1 MRGCAATRW
10 KVTLG
15 VLLAVMIGFSSNAWA
30 QAGTATLTGTVKDA
44 QGSVVPGA
52 TVTAAQPATGSTR
65 NTTTNVQGVFTFPG
79 LTPGLYNVKVELT
92 GFKTYVRENVPLQV
106 DSTTQVDALLQV
118 GELAQTV
125 TVTEATPIIN
135 ASDASLGNVMT
146 QLQIQQLPLEARNPV
161 GLLSL
166 QTGAVYLPTGD
177 QRSGSVSGA
186 RSDQSN
192 VTLDGI
198 DVNDA
203 QWSYAYTTVL
213 RVTPESLQEFRV
225 STSNYTADMGRSSA
239 AQVSLVTKS
248 GTNQF
253 NGAGYWSHRNTNWS
267 SNEYFN
273 KRSQL
278 SQGLESQAPKLDK
291 HSFGG
296 ALGGPI
302 RRDRFFFFANYE
314 GLRESS
320 ESPVSR
326 AVPSPTL
333 RDGVLVYTCAVAAQ
347 CPGGPVQGF
356 SNTHNIPAGRYG
368 LRPSEIARLDPLG
381 IGPSRAVSDYFK
393 QFPMPND
400 PGRDGI
406 NYMGFRFAAPIENEF
421 ATYTARLDARLDN
434 SGNHKMFFRGV
445 KQDDTINSTPSFP
458 GQPSQSIST
467 NGNWG
472 FAIGYDSVLSKN
484 LVNTFRYGLTKIDE
498 ASLGLQ
504 RDDAVIFRFITSLE
518 ALSSTSAREVPTH
531 NFVNDLAWLKG
542 EHTIKLGTN
551 IRFTRNPRFSN
562 ASSFHEGNLN
572 PSWVT
577 GTGRTYMPGS
587 ATCPTPGCTEVPA
600 VATSFA
606 SGFGDPW
613 LTLLGVISQPTANYN
628 FDREGNAL
636 ASGEPVRRK
645 YAADEYEFY
654 IQDSWRMRP
663 NLTFTGGVRYSLYSP
678 PWETNGL
685 QVAPTVS
692 LGQWFDTRVENMKKG
707 IPDNQLPPLQ
717 LGLAGPANNQKGF
730 YDWDKNNFGPRLAV
744 AWTPTASGGFLKT
757 LTGNDQMVIRGG
769 YSLLYDRVGFALAT
783 IFDQNSS
790 FGMSTRLPAV
800 FGSSDETVPGARFIN
815 LNTLP
820 STLPPPPPAGFPAT
834 PQVGGVAIYTS
845 LDDTIKTPYHHVF
858 NAVVGRELSQNFAIE
873 GAYVGRRGRNLLIR
887 RDMALP
893 LNLTDPRSGVDYF
906 TAAKQVIEAYRSR
919 GITSNAP
926 QNFIGIPAIPY
937 WENLFPGAAG
947 VQSGV
952 QMTATERIAR
962 VFFNNDPDFSSAIFA
977 LDTACSPSCSTLGR
991 YAFFNSQFSYL
1002 AAQSSIAQADYDSLQ
1017 VTLRKRWSHGFQFDI
1032 NYTLSESKDHG
1043 SAVERG
1049 TIGLGGYS
1057 GTVLNPFDP
1066 DLQYS
1071 YSDFDIRHQLNTNW
1085 VADLPFGRGRAIG
1098 GNANGFVNAIIGDWQ
1113 YSGIFRWTS
1122 GLPFNIINAR
1132 CCWPTNWNLQGNA
1145 ELKTPGDYPETVSP
1159 AARNIV
1165 SKNANGE
1172 FGLPSPFEDPAAAA
1186 AKLRFALPGEVGFR
1200 NILRGDG
1207 YIGADMGLAK
1217 AFATPYGTRLRFRW
1231 DVFNVTNTVR
1241 FDTGNVTMTPDL
1253 LPTFGSY
1260 NGTLATCDGRAGRCM
1275 QFSLRFEF

>member
-1 MRGCAATRW
+1 MRVCAALRLH
-10 KVTLG
+10 VALGILLVATLG
-15 VLLAVMIGFSSNAWA
+15 ISSQAAA
-30 QAGTATLTGTVKDA
+30 QAGTATLKGTVKDA

-52 TVTAAQPATGSTR
+52 TVTATQPATGSNR
-65 NTTTNVQGVFTFPG
+65 NTTTNLQGVFTFPG
-79 LTPGLYNVKVELT
+79 LTPGIYSVRVELT
-92 GFKTYVRENVPLQV
+92 GFKTYVRENVAVQV

-118 GELAQTV
+118 GELTQTV

-177 QRSGSVSGA
+177 QRSGAVSGA

-302 RRDRFFFFANYE
+302 KRDRFFFFGNYE

-320 ESPVSR
+320 ESPVLR
-326 AVPSPTL
+326 NVPSPTL
-333 RDGVLVYTCAVAAQ
+333 RDGVLVYACQVPAQ

-356 SNTHNIPAGRYG
+356 SNTHDIPAGRYG
-368 LRPSEIARLDPLG
+368 LTPAQIARLDPLG
-381 IGPSRAVSDYFK
+381 IGPSKGVSDHFK
-393 QFPMPND
+393 KYPLPND

-406 NYMGFRFAAPIENEF
+406 NYMGYRFAAPIENEF
-421 ATYTARLDARLDN
+421 ATYTARLDARLDD
-434 SGNHKMFFRGV
+434 SGNHKLFFRGV
-445 KQDDTINSTPSFP
+445 MQDDSINSTPAFP
-458 GQPSQSIST
+458 GQPAQTVST

-472 FAIGYDSVLSKN
+472 YAIGVDSVLSKN

-498 ASLGLQ
+498 QQKGLQ
-504 RDDAVIFRFITSLE
+504 TDDAVIFRFITSFD
-518 ALSSTSAREVPTH
+518 ALSSTSFREVPTH

-542 EHTIKLGTN
+542 SHTLKFGTN
-551 IRFTRNPRFSN
+551 IRFTRNPRASN

-577 GTGRTYMPGS
+577 GTGRLYMPGS
-587 ATCPTPGCTEVPA
+587 ATCPTVGCNEVPA
-600 VATSFA
+600 VASSFA
-606 SGFGDPW
+606 SGYGDPW

-628 FDREGNAL
+628 YDRDGNAL
-636 ASGEPVRRK
+636 ASGEPVARK

-654 IQDSWRMRP
+654 VQDSWRVKS
-663 NLTFTGGVRYSLYSP
+663 NFTVTGGVRYSLYSP
-678 PWETNGL
+678 PWEVNGL

-692 LGQWFDTRVENMKKG
+692 LGQWFDTRVANMNAG
-707 IPDNQLPPLQ
+707 IPDNSLPPLQ
-717 LGLAGPANNQKGF
+717 LGLAGPANGKKGF
-730 YDWDKNNFGPRLAV
+730 YDWDKNNFGPRIAV
-744 AWTPTASGGFLKT
+744 AWTPSAKSGFLHT
-757 LTGNDQMVIRGG
+757 LTGNDQLVIRGG

-783 IFDQNSS
+783 IFDQSSS

-800 FGSSDETVPGARFIN
+800 FGSSDETVPGARFVD

-820 STLPPPPPAGFPAT
+820 ATLPGPPPAGFPST
-834 PQVGGVAIYTS
+834 PQIGGVAIYSS
-845 LDDTIKTPYHHVF
+845 LDDTITTPYHHVF

-873 GAYVGRRGRNLLIR
+873 AAYVGRRGRDLLIR
-887 RDMALP
+887 RDLAMP
-893 LNLTDPRSGVDYF
+893 LNLTDAKSGVDYF
-906 TAAKQVIEAYRSR
+906 TAAKQAIDAYTAR
-919 GITSNAP
+919 GITSSAP
-926 QNFIGIPAIPY
+926 ANFVGIPAIPY
-937 WENLFPGAAG
+937 WENMFPGAAG
-947 VQSGV
+947 VVSGV
-952 QMTATERIAR
+952 AMTATERMVR
-962 VFFNNDPDFSSAIFA
+962 LFFQNAPDYSSAIFSA
-977 LDTACSPSCSTLGR
+977 DTGCSPACSVFGR

-1002 AAQSSIAQADYDSLQ
+1002 SAQSSIARADYDSLQ
-1017 VTLRKRWSHGFQFDI
+1017 LTLRKRWSRGFQFDV

-1057 GTVLNPFDP
+1057 GVLMNPFDP

-1071 YSDFDIRHQLNTNW
+1071 YSDFDIRHQMNMNW

-1113 YSGIFRWTS
+1113 WSGIFRWTS

-1145 ELKTPGDYPETVSP
+1145 ELKNPGDFPETTSP
-1159 AARNIV
+1159 AARNVV

-1172 FGLPSPFEDPAAAA
+1172 FGLPSPFETPADAL
-1186 AKLRFALPGEVGFR
+1186 AKLRFANPGEVGFR
-1200 NILRGDG
+1200 NMLRGDG
-1207 YIGADMGLAK
+1207 YIGADMGIAK
-1217 AFATPYGTRLRFRW
+1217 AFAMPRGTRLRFRW

-1253 LPTFGSY
+1253 ASTFGSY

-1275 QFSLRFEF
+1275 QASLRFEF

>member
-1 MRGCAATRW
+1 M
-10 KVTLG
+10 LG
-15 VLLAVMIGFSSNAWA
+15 ASSQAWA
-30 QAGTATLTGTVKDA
+30 QAGTSTLTGTVKDS
-44 QGSVVPGA
+44 QGGVMPGV
-52 TVTAAQPATGSTR
+52 TVTATQPATGSSR
-65 NTTTNVQGVFTFPG
+65 NTVSGEQGVYRFPG
-79 LTPGLYNVKVELT
+79 LAPGLYNVKFELQ
-92 GFKTYVRENVPLQV
+92 GFKTYVRDQIALQV
-106 DSTTQVDALLQV
+106 DTTTQVDALMSV

-135 ASDASLGNVMT
+135 VSDASLGNVMT

-161 GLLSL
+161 SLLSL

-177 QRSGSVSGA
+177 QRSGAVSGA

-267 SNEYFN
+267 SNEYFQ

-278 SQGLESQAPKLDK
+278 AQGLPSTPPKLDK

-302 RRDRFFFFANYE
+302 KKDRFFFFANYE
-314 GLRESS
+314 GLNESS
-320 ESPVSR
+320 ESPVLR
-326 AVPSPTL
+326 NVPSPTL
-333 RDGVLVYTCAVAAQ
+333 RDGVLVYVCAVASQ
-347 CPGGPVQGF
+347 CPGGTVQGF
-356 SNTHNIPAGRYG
+356 SNSHSIPAGRYG
-368 LRPSEIARLDPLG
+368 LRPSEIARLDPLA
-381 IGPSRAVSDYFK
+381 IGPSRAVADYFK

-406 NYMGFRFAAPIENEF
+406 NYMGYRFAAPLENRF
-421 ATYTARLDARLDN
+421 KTYTTRLDARLDAQ
-434 SGNHKMFFRGV
+434 GNHKLFFRGV
-445 KQDDTINSTPSFP
+445 KQDDVVDSTPSFP
-458 GQPSQSIST
+458 DQPPQSLSE
-467 NGNWG
+467 NNNWG
-472 FAIGYDSVLSKN
+472 FAIGHDAVLSAN

-498 ASLGLQ
+498 ATIGLQ
-504 RDDAVIFRFITSLE
+504 DDDAVIFRFITSLE
-518 ALSSTSAREVPTH
+518 ALSSTTGREVPTH

-542 EHTIKLGTN
+542 SHTVKLGTN

-562 ASSFHEGNLN
+562 AASFHEGNLN

-577 GTGRTYMPGS
+577 GTGRLYMPGS

-600 VATSFA
+600 VASSFA

-628 FDREGNAL
+628 FDRDGSAL
-636 ASGEPVRRK
+636 PSGEPVRRK

-654 IQDSWRMRP
+654 VQDSWRLKP
-663 NLTFTGGVRYSLYSP
+663 NLTVTGGIRYSLYSP

-692 LGQWFDTRVENMKKG
+692 LGQWFDTRVQNMKNG
-707 IPDNQLPPLQ
+707 VPDNQLPPLQ
-717 LGLAGPANNQKGF
+717 LDLAGPANNKKGF

-744 AWTPTASGGFLKT
+744 AWSPTAKDGFLRT
-757 LTGNDQMVIRGG
+757 LTGEDKLVIRGG

-790 FGMSTRLPAV
+790 FGMSSRIPAV
-800 FGSSDETVPGARFIN
+800 FGTSDETVPGARFVN

-820 STLPPPPPAGFPAT
+820 ATLPPPPPAGFPAT
-834 PQVGGVAIYTS
+834 PQVGGVAIYSS
-845 LDDTIKTPYHHVF
+845 LDDTITTPYHHVF
-858 NAVVGRELSQNFAIE
+858 NAVVGRELSRNFAIE

-887 RDMALP
+887 RDMAMP
-893 LNLTDPRSGVDYF
+893 LNLTDSRSGMDYF
-906 TAAKQVIEAYRSR
+906 TAAKAAIDAYQSR
-919 GITSNAP
+919 GIATSNAADYAS
-926 QNFIGIPAIPY
+926 IPAIPY

-947 VQSGV
+947 TVSGV
-952 QMTATERIAR
+952 ALTATQRIAR
-962 VFFNNDPDFSSAIFA
+962 LFFQNDPDFSSAIFA
-977 LDTACSPSCSTLGR
+977 LDTGCSPACSIFGR
-991 YAFFNSQFSYL
+991 YAFFNSQYSYL
-1002 AAQSSIAQADYDSLQ
+1002 AAQSSIARADYDSLQ
-1017 VTLRKRWSHGFQFDI
+1017 MTLRKRWSNGFQFDV

-1057 GTVLNPFDP
+1057 GILMNPFEP

-1085 VADLPFGRGRAIG
+1085 VADLPFGHGRAIG
-1098 GNANGFVNAIIGDWQ
+1098 SGVPGWLNQIIGGWQ

-1145 ELKTPGDYPETVSP
+1145 ELATPGDFPETTSP
-1159 AARNIV
+1159 AVRNV
-1165 SKNANGE
+1165 VTKDANGN
-1172 FGLPSPFEDPAAAA
+1172 FGFPSPFKDPAEAA
-1186 AKLRFALPGEVGFR
+1186 AKLRFANPGEVGFR
-1200 NILRGDG
+1200 NMLRGDG
-1207 YIGADMGLAK
+1207 YIGADMGIAK
-1217 AFATPYGTRLRFRW
+1217 VFPMPGGTRLRFRW

-1241 FDTGNVTMTPDL
+1241 FDTGNVTMTPDQL
-1253 LPTFGSY
+1253 TTFGSY

-1275 QFSLRFEF
+1275 QASLRFEF